1 MEKLRKRWW
10 RTRAGSG
17 ATFSFSSSF
26 VELKTSLPT
35 GQWWLIPLIPALGDR
50 DRWSSEFEDNL
61 VYRATSRTA
70 RVYRETL
77 SLRKTNKQKQ
87 RQKSTKLI
95 CLRFSNCINIK
106 IAHKTINGLTSIQLS
121 RLTLLLAFKDT
132 QATNYSRLYSYLKCQ
147 VLLNGSIF
155 LHSNDST

>member
-70 RVYRETL
+70 RATRNPI
-77 SLRKTNKQKQ
+77 SKKQASKQTNKA
-87 RQKSTKLI
+87 
-95 CLRFSNCINIK
+95 NIFAK
-106 IAHKTINGLTSIQLS
+106 GC
-121 RLTLLLAFKDT
+121 R
-132 QATNYSRLYSYLKCQ
+132 
-147 VLLNGSIF
+147 
-155 LHSNDST
+155 